1 MSAVRSKTVQSV
13 DRAVALLRAIADTDA
28 DQSLADLA
36 LRCGLERPTA
46 WRLLWTLES
55 NGLVDKVEPSHY
67 RLATGWQGLSR
78 RHAEDSLARLAHPV
92 LEQLALEHHVTAS
105 LVLVRRF
112 GLEYVDQVDS
122 PLFSSPRWD
131 GALSLHASSPGKAVL
146 ATLPDAE
153 WRAMVGITL
162 ESLTDTTIT
171 DLEELAAELVTVRH
185 QGYATCQGEDVTY
198 SNGASAAI
206 VVGRPSARR
215 DRPVGSRPP
224 GPELPPG
231 RARHR
236 RGCRCRPGDRPPAAG
251 VMAGRLMTASAAP
264 LWARPNLPMSG
275 PRLPDLDRRARED
288 HDTLDT
294 PAWNRPGVPSEP
306 VSESVDGSGVRAGR
320 AVW

>member
-55 NGLVDKVEPSHY
+55 NGLVEKVEPSHY

-206 VVGRPSARR
+206 VVDGRPLAAI
-215 DRPVGSRPP
+215 DLW
-224 GPELPPG
+224 GP
-231 RARHR
+231 
-236 RGCRCRPGDRPPAAG
+236 
-251 VMAGRLMTASAAP
+251 
-264 LWARPNLPMSG
+264 
-275 PRLPDLDRRARED
+275 DRR
-288 HDTLDT
+288 
-294 PAWNRPGVPSEP
+294 VPS
-306 VSESVDGSGVRAGR
+306 SRLDGLGTAAVAGADR
-320 AVW
+320 VTGLLRLV